1 LHASANR
8 WGKYKRFSLHLPTSS
23 FGSQENLQEENLMA
37 GIHRRMI
44 RFIVNQQQGQVGHN
58 LAPLQVILNVVD
70 NAHGIE

>member
-1 LHASANR
+1 
-8 WGKYKRFSLHLPTSS
+8 
-23 FGSQENLQEENLMA
+23 MA